1 MLIDALW
8 TAALKAAGSIPSRT
22 LPSPTPL
29 TVLLLEVGGY
39 VLCHKLIKMCL
50 KQGLARYLCPE
61 TRRELA
67 VLDLVKFIFTTGS
80 GPKAQH

>member
-1 MLIDALW
+1 MHSW

-22 LPSPTPL
+22 AALSCPL
-29 TVLLLEVGGY
+29 TVLLLKVGGY

-50 KQGLARYLCPE
+50 KQGLANYLCPE

-67 VLDLVKFIFTTGS
+67 VLDVAKLIFATGIW
-80 GPKAQH
+80 PKARH